1 MWLQRN
7 CNPQLLSSW
16 TNTQLF
22 SQIKANLAKWL
33 SVRYKLSGCG
43 FKSRCSH
50 LKVTDVAPGS
60 SKEYRN
66 TLKCSPRNYRQQKA
80 IAAEIAFHVKII
92 LYISLFSLK
101 YNNKK
106 NL

>member
-50 LKVTDVAPGS
+50 LKVTDVAP
-60 SKEYRN
+60 
-66 TLKCSPRNYRQQKA
+66 RNYRQQKA